1 MPQETV
7 TTSPLDA
14 QYTAHRETE
23 QNREETREWL
33 KQRERELGLAKD
45 EPRSS
50 QTNSA
55 GPKSRALANWRS
67 NQAVGDLAKQSQKRP
82 QALGIGYYVALFA
95 KLNPQQPRNLSRIVQ
110 STLRK
115 QVR

>member
-45 EPRSS
+45 EP
-50 QTNSA
+50 
-55 GPKSRALANWRS
+55 PE
-67 NQAVGDLAKQSQKRP
+67 
-82 QALGIGYYVALFA
+82 
-95 KLNPQQPRNLSRIVQ
+95 QPN
-110 STLRK
+110 K
-115 QVR
+115 